1 MTLSR
6 HATTRPQP
14 LRGGSERSE
23 RTYPLYGQSRPPP
36 PGAVSEQNNWS
47 LMKLHE
53 DRSSL
58 TPWEAEFSQSIA
70 SQLKERGTLSKMQR
84 DKALQVLGKRMKEL
98 RPRWD
103 E

>member
-1 MTLSR
+1 
-6 HATTRPQP
+6 
-14 LRGGSERSE
+14 
-23 RTYPLYGQSRPPP
+23 
-36 PGAVSEQNNWS
+36 
-47 LMKLHE
+47 MKLHE